1 MSVATSYFLGL
12 IAFIIVTLNLIFLGH
27 DPNVNYTA
35 IVLAILAV
43 ATKPRGNS

>member
-1 MSVATSYFLGL
+1 MSGTASYLLGV
-12 IAFIIVTLNLIFLGH
+12 IALLLVTLNLIYVGH

-43 ATKPRGNS
+43 AAKPRGNS